1 METKPDQTKFPR
13 ITLRCRCNNEFNV
26 NVMRFRDKE
35 PVMCQVCGEIF
46 PQETGANF
54 TKALEDLYLI
64 KYNLEKND
72 YPFHFSFIYKSS
84 FKQPPAPYPF
94 EEKEDKTEQDK
105 TDSK

>member
-1 METKPDQTKFPR
+1 MESKTDQTKFPR
-13 ITLRCRCNNEFNV
+13 LTLKCACGNEFNV

-35 PVMCQVCGEIF
+35 PVMCQICGEIF
-46 PQETGANF
+46 PQETGSNF

-64 KYNLEKND
+64 KHNLEKDN

-94 EEKEDKTEQDK
+94 DDDEKDKENKDK
-105 TDSK
+105 KD

>member
-1 METKPDQTKFPR
+1 MEPKTDQTKFPR
-13 ITLRCRCNNEFNV
+13 ITLRCKCENEFNV

-35 PVMCQVCGEIF
+35 PVMCQVCGEVF
-46 PQETGANF
+46 PQEVGSNF

-64 KYNLEKND
+64 KYNLEKDD

-94 EEKEDKTEQDK
+94 DDKVVEAKENKV
-105 TDSK
+105 